1 MANLFGLQPLL
12 QKDKGYYSQIQT
24 PGILPG
30 AVTSPM
36 LAGRFGGFD
45 IEEAKKYKDALGE
58 IGPYAYML
66 DQKLRYEN
74 DPQRLREQLE
84 IIGPYMKDVA
94 REKQRLG
101 MESNIFA
108 GLMNLPNKWQEAMA
122 EKFRFTPYN
131 LELAARPSAGV
142 SNPFVTRQYII

>member
-12 QKDKGYYSQIQT
+12 QKNEGYYSQMQT
-24 PGILPG
+24 PGIRPEVAG
-30 AVTSPM
+30 SAP
-36 LAGRFGGFD
+36 LAGRYGGLD
-45 IEEAKKYKDALGE
+45 LQEAKKYQEALGE

-84 IIGPYMKDVA
+84 VLGPYMKDVA

-101 MESNIFA
+101 MEANVFA

-131 LELAARPSAGV
+131 LELAARPSAT
-142 SNPFVTRQYII
+142 NPFVTRQYVNI

>member
-1 MANLFGLQPLL
+1 MANLFGLQPLVA
-12 QKDKGYYSQIQT
+12 KNDDYYSRVRT
-24 PGILPG
+24 PGIRPEPP
-30 AVTSPM
+30 ASPM

-45 IEEAKKYKDALGE
+45 LEEAKKYKEAYGE

-84 IIGPYMKDVA
+84 VLGPYLKDVA

-108 GLMNLPNKWQEAMA
+108 GLMNLPNKWQEAMS
-122 EKFRFTPYN
+122 EKFRFTPYSLN
-131 LELAARPSAGV
+131 LAQKSVA
-142 SNPFVTRQYII
+142 SNPFVTRQYVNI